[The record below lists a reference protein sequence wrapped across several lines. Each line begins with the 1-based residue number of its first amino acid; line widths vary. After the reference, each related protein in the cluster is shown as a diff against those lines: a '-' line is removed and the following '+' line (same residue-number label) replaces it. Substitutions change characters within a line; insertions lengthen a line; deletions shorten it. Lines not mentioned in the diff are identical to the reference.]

1 MRASFTGPRVG
12 QRLQH
17 GHRGRRRGAALRHSA
32 AMDAAH
38 LVARNGGALERRR
51 LHELGATD
59 HDLRRALKAGSLN
72 RPRRGWYSTWPERDP
87 RFRAMR
93 VGGRLTGISAVAA
106 LGGWVL
112 GRHALHV
119 AVPTNAARL
128 RNQWRRDLRRTDARD
143 DGVVVHWVSPAHDQ
157 SSSTGMVDVAE
168 ALELVCCIGP
178 AEQAIA
184 VLDWVR
190 RTGRLDRIELAE
202 LRERLGPR
210 RWLVD
215 ASVDNCDSLPESLA
229 RTRLRAAGAQVSTQV
244 TFTDGLEHIDLVLEG
259 AVAVEVDGDEHHRTR
274 FEEDRARDL
283 AITRVGLHAVRPS
296 ARQVFTRWPEVQAA
310 LVRALRERGILVDLH
325 YSGVAQV
332 GRPATRRESAPPGLQ
347 PRAAPALW
355 RHRRTA

>member
-1 MRASFTGPRVG
+1 
-12 QRLQH
+12 
-17 GHRGRRRGAALRHSA
+17 
-32 AMDAAH
+32 MDAAH
-38 LVARNGGALERRR
+38 LVARHGGALDRRR

-59 HDLRRALKAGSLN
+59 HDLRRALKAGTLN

-112 GRHALHV
+112 GRPPLHV

-128 RNQWRRDLRRTDARD
+128 RNQWRRERRRADARD
-143 DGVVVHWVSPAHDQ
+143 DGVVVHWVAPAHDRGT
-157 SSSTGMVDVAE
+157 STAIVDLAE
-168 ALELVCCIGP
+168 ALELVCRTEA

-184 VLDWVR
+184 VLDWAR
-190 RTGRLDRIELAE
+190 RTGRLDHIELAA

-229 RTRLRAAGAQVSTQV
+229 RTRLRAAGLQVGTQV
-244 TFTDGLEHIDLVLEG
+244 GFTDGLEKIDLVLEG
-259 AVAVEVDGDEHHRTR
+259 TVAIEVDGDEHHRER

-283 AITRVGLHAVRPS
+283 TITRVGLHAVRPS
-296 ARQVFTRWPEVQAA
+296 ARQVYTRWPAVQAA
-310 LVRALRERGILVDLH
+310 VVRALRERGILVDLH
-325 YSGVAQV
+325 NSGVAQV
-332 GRPATRRESAPPGLQ
+332 GKPATRRESAPPGLQ
-347 PRAAPALW
+347 PGTTPELW
-355 RHRRTA
+355 RRARRGGTGIPAGGPR

>member
-1 MRASFTGPRVG
+1 
-12 QRLQH
+12 
-17 GHRGRRRGAALRHSA
+17 
-32 AMDAAH
+32 MDAAH
-38 LVARNGGALERRR
+38 LVTRNGGALDRRR

-72 RPRRGWYSTWPERDP
+72 RPRRGWYSTWAEDDP

-112 GRHALHV
+112 DRHPLHV
-119 AVPTNAARL
+119 SVPTNAARL
-128 RNQWRRDLRRTDARD
+128 RNQWRRDLRRADARY
-143 DGVVVHWVSPAHDQ
+143 DGVVVHWVGPAHDHG
-157 SSSTGMVDVAE
+157 SSTGIVELAE
-168 ALELVCCIGP
+168 ALELVCCTET

-215 ASVDNCDSLPESLA
+215 ASTDDCDSLPESLA
-229 RTRLRAAGAQVSTQV
+229 RTRLRAAGMRVSTQV
-244 TFTDGLEHIDLVLEG
+244 GFTDGLEKIDLVLEG
-259 AVAVEVDGDEHHRTR
+259 TVAVEVDGDEHHRDT
-274 FEEDRARDL
+274 FEDDRARDL

-296 ARQVFTRWPEVQAA
+296 ARQVFNRWPVVEAA

-325 YSGVAQV
+325 NSGVAQV
-332 GRPATRRESAPPGLQ
+332 GRPATRRESAPPGLHQ
-347 PRAAPALW
+347 GAAPELW
-355 RHRRTA
+355 RHARTV